1 MNTSKNSKSSKN
13 NALMKFSKISKKLLT
28 CFTVFLCAFSLVGC
42 SNTSTK
48 TDTTKT
54 DTKKT
59 TSSAVVEKGDVVKID
74 FVGKV
79 NGKEFDGGSA
89 SDYVLEV
96 GSGTFIDGF
105 EDQLIGHKTNENFNV
120 KVLFPEDYGV
130 DNLNGEEATF
140 KTSIQKIYKE
150 AK

>member
-1 MNTSKNSKSSKN
+1 MKQT
-13 NALMKFSKISKKLLT
+13 KFSTFSRKILTSLTVLL
-28 CFTVFLCAFSLVGC
+28 CVFTLVGC
-42 SNTSTK
+42 TNSSSTKDKASDNSKKSTST
-48 TDTTKT
+48 
-54 DTKKT
+54 
-59 TSSAVVEKGDVVKID
+59 AVVKKGDVVKID

-89 SDYVLEV
+89 SDYILEV

-105 EDQLIGHKTNENFNV
+105 EDQLIGHKVNENFNV

-140 KTSIQKIYKE
+140 KTSIQKIYRE